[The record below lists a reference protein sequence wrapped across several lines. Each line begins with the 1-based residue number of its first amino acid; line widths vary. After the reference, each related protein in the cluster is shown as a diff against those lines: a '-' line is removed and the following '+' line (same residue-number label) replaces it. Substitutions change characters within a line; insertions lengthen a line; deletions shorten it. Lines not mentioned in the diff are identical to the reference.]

1 MRQTGPVKSPTLSK
15 GPSRDVS
22 KEKYVLFRKNFTI
35 FKNCDIFRFEK
46 QLIIA
51 LKEKGWD
58 GKEEEDTVSSLYEE
72 SLTICSPLS
81 LLFLRK
87 EYTK

>member
-22 KEKYVLFRKNFTI
+22 KDKFLFRKSLLFLKIVTY
-35 FKNCDIFRFEK
+35 FRFEK

-58 GKEEEDTVSSLYEE
+58 GKEEEDTVSS
-72 SLTICSPLS
+72 
-81 LLFLRK
+81 F
-87 EYTK
+87 TKNP